1 MTAIKK
7 GFINTGRTQVHYR
20 SAGSGPPVIL
30 LHDSPRSSVLHL
42 PMLEYLADR
51 FTVIAID
58 TPGYG
63 MSDRIDVKGQPEIPD
78 FGDALARVIEGL
90 GLERCP
96 VYGVHT
102 SSKITL
108 SFAVKHPQRVAV
120 AILDGLSLPPG
131 GKGADPEFI
140 RRYMAPFVVTED
152 GGYLAAEWTRVR
164 DFGRWFPWFDRR
176 AETRSKS
183 DRADMALTHGYAMD
197 LFMAGADFPSAYGAA
212 MRYVALP
219 VVSQL
224 KARSIFMCR
233 EDDVL
238 YRYLDDLPK
247 PLPAGC
253 SIERLGPDRD
263 AHRARIRAI
272 FEEHADF
279 KGASGFKAPDPLKD
293 TPAEG
298 QVLCGYVDLTH
309 GQMLVR
315 KAGSGK
321 GRPIVYIPD
330 TPGGTGASEPLLRA
344 LAQGRVAYALELPG
358 TGESAP
364 LPGPSS
370 VSFAEAIAEAIGA
383 LGHSEVDLYAEHM
396 SAPLAIELAALK
408 PALIKTLVL
417 DGVPVLTKA
426 ERRDM
431 ALRYCPA
438 LEADVHG
445 THFINA
451 WHMLRD
457 IELHWPWYDGRGP
470 AARVIDPDIDGEKLH
485 LLLLDVLKQL
495 PHYGEAAQAAL
506 AVDVAALL
514 PNVTAPT
521 VLLKTDND
529 VRYASVDLAAAP
541 LKKAQVLQRGKSAE
555 ARAKAVLGAL
565 AK

>member
-1 MTAIKK
+1 LSAIKK

-63 MSDRIDVKGQPEIPD
+63 MSDRIDVAGQPEIPD

-140 RRYMAPFVVTED
+140 RRYMAPFTVTDD

-176 AETRSKS
+176 AETRSMS
-183 DRADMALTHGYAMD
+183 DRADMAFTHGYAMD
-197 LFMAGADFPSAYGAA
+197 LFMAGADFSSAYGAA
-212 MRYVALP
+212 MRYAALP

-224 KARSIFMCR
+224 KARTVFMCR

-238 YRYLDDLPK
+238 FRYLDDLPK

-253 SIERLGPDRD
+253 TIEKLGTDRD
-263 AHRARIRAI
+263 AQRARIRAI
-272 FEEHADF
+272 FEEYADF
-279 KGASGFKAPDPLKD
+279 KGAAGFVAPDPLKD

-330 TPGGTGASEPLLRA
+330 TPGGTGASEPILRA

-370 VSFAEAIAEAIGA
+370 DSFAEAIAEAIAA
-383 LGHSEVDLYAEHM
+383 LGLSEVDLYAEHM
-396 SAPLAIELAALK
+396 ASPLAVELAALK

-417 DGVPVLTKA
+417 DGLPVLSKA

-438 LEADVHG
+438 LEAHVHG
-445 THFINA
+445 THFIDA

-457 IELHWPWYDGRGP
+457 LELQWPWYDGRRT
-470 AARVIDPDIDGEKLH
+470 AIRVIDPEIDGERLY
-485 LLLLDVLKQL
+485 LLMLDVLKQM

-514 PNVTAPT
+514 PKVKAPT
-521 VLLKTDND
+521 VLLKTDKD
-529 VRYASVDLAAAP
+529 VRYAGIDLAAPQLA
-541 LKKAQVLQRGKSAE
+541 KAQTLPRAAAVE
-555 ARAKAVLGAL
+555 ARAKSVLAAL

>member
-1 MTAIKK
+1 LTAIKK

-63 MSDRIDVKGQPEIPD
+63 MSDRIDVAGQPEIPD

-140 RRYMAPFVVTED
+140 RRYMAPFTVTDD

-176 AETRSKS
+176 AETRSMS
-183 DRADMALTHGYAMD
+183 DRADMAFTHGYAMD
-197 LFMAGADFPSAYGAA
+197 LFMAGADFSSAYGAA

-224 KARSIFMCR
+224 KARTIFMCR

-238 YRYLDDLPK
+238 FRYLDDLPK

-253 SIERLGPDRD
+253 TIEKLGTDRD
-263 AHRARIRAI
+263 AQRARIRAI
-272 FEEHADF
+272 FEEYADF
-279 KGASGFKAPDPLKD
+279 KGAAGFVAPDPLKD

-330 TPGGTGASEPLLRA
+330 TPGGTGASEPILRA

-370 VSFAEAIAEAIGA
+370 DSFAEAIAEAIAA
-383 LGHSEVDLYAEHM
+383 LGLSEVDLYAEHM
-396 SAPLAIELAALK
+396 ASPLAVELATLK

-417 DGVPVLTKA
+417 DGLPVLSKA

-438 LEADVHG
+438 LEAHVHG
-445 THFINA
+445 THFIDA

-457 IELHWPWYDGRGP
+457 LELQWPWYDGRKT
-470 AARVIDPDIDGEKLH
+470 AIRVIDPEIDGDRLY
-485 LLLLDVLKQL
+485 LLMLDVLKQM

-514 PNVTAPT
+514 PGVAAPT
-521 VLLKTDND
+521 VLLKTDKD
-529 VRYASVDLAAAP
+529 VRYAGIDLAAP
-541 LKKAQVLQRGKSAE
+541 QLTKAQTLPRAAAVE
-555 ARAKAVLGAL
+555 ARAKSVLAAL

>member
-1 MTAIKK
+1 MSAIRK
-7 GFINTGRTQVHYR
+7 GFVNTGRTQVHYR
-20 SAGSGPPVIL
+20 SAGSGPPVLL

-42 PMLEYLADR
+42 PMLDYLSDR
-51 FTVIAID
+51 FTAIAID

-63 MSDRIDVKGQPEIPD
+63 MSDRIDVRGQPEIPD

-108 SFAVKHPQRVAV
+108 AFAVKHPNRVAV

-140 RRYMAPFVVTED
+140 RQYMAPFTVTDD

-164 DFGRWFPWFDRR
+164 DFGRWFPWFDKR
-176 AETRSKS
+176 AETRSRS
-183 DRADMALTHGYAMD
+183 DRMELALMHGYAMD

-224 KARSIFMCR
+224 KSPTVFMCR

-253 SIERLGPDRD
+253 TIERLGPDRD
-263 AHRARIRAI
+263 AQRKRIREI
-272 FEEHADF
+272 FEQYADF
-279 KGASGFKAPDPLKD
+279 KGASGFVAPDPLQD

-298 QVLCGYVDLTH
+298 QVLCGYVDLSH

-315 KAGSGK
+315 KAGRGK
-321 GRPIVYIPD
+321 GRPILYIPD
-330 TPGGTGASEPLLRA
+330 TPGGTGASEPLLKE

-370 VSFAEAIAEAIGA
+370 VSFAEAIGEAIAA
-383 LGHSEVDLYAEHM
+383 LGLTEVDLYAEHM
-396 SAPLAIELAALK
+396 AAPLAIELAVLK
-408 PALIKTLVL
+408 PGLVKTLVL
-417 DGVPVLTKA
+417 DGVPMLTQK
-426 ERRDM
+426 ERQDM
-431 ALRYCPA
+431 ALGYCPA
-438 LEADVHG
+438 LEADMTGKHV
-445 THFINA
+445 IQA

-457 IELHWPWYDGRGP
+457 IELHWPWYDGRRS
-470 AARVIDPDIDGEKLH
+470 ATRVIDPEIGGERLY
-485 LLLLDVLKQL
+485 LLMLDVLKQM

-514 PNVTAPT
+514 PKVTARA
-521 VLLKTDND
+521 VLLKTDKD
-529 VRYASVDLAAAP
+529 VRYTGVDLAA
-541 LKKAQVLQRGKSAE
+541 KQVKGAQVLPRAKAVA
-555 ARAKAVLGAL
+555 ARAKSVLGAL
-565 AK
+565 AQ